1 MPSPCMKHETMR
13 YALTATMNWGCKMGQ
28 MVCLCGKRY
37 SDPINMY
44 TQEKDPFF
52 ICMDKCLSDRSTRPS
67 YEEVHEH
74 NSNYEYKKG
83 GMIWGK

>member
-1 MPSPCMKHETMR
+1 
-13 YALTATMNWGCKMGQ
+13 MGQ

-52 ICMDKCLSDRSTRPS
+52 ICMDKCLSDRSKRPS
-67 YEEVHEH
+67 YEEVQEH
-74 NSNYEYKKG
+74 NSNYEYKVG
-83 GMIWGK
+83 GQVWGK

>member
-1 MPSPCMKHETMR
+1 
-13 YALTATMNWGCKMGQ
+13 MGA

-37 SDPINMY
+37 NDPIDIY
-44 TQEKDPFF
+44 TKVKDPFWA
-52 ICMDKCLSDRSTRPS
+52 CLEKCQTLELWDRPT

-83 GMIWGK
+83 GMVWGK